1 MLPMMKFR
9 YENQIKDIELDS
21 TRSIFF
27 IYFYAMLGKT

>member
-9 YENQIKDIELDS
+9 YENQIKELDS